1 MEKVMLAIGKFKE
14 GEGHFEKFMGF
25 MQSEEGMAE
34 RKKVAHVEKT
44 VPGILPDKSGVMFKV
59 HVHDEEAMRDFVSG
73 RNPVMKPPCSTAPSS
88 RTGGSTHCSGWRSSR
103 RRS

>member
-1 MEKVMLAIGKFKE
+1 MEKIMLAIGKSKE

-34 RKKVAHVEKT
+34 RRKVAHVEKT

-59 HVHDEEAMRDFVSG
+59 HVHDEEAMKDFVTG
-73 RNPVMKPPCSTAPSS
+73 RNPAMKPIYDECIDSMQLFELSEVDL
-88 RTGGSTHCSGWRSSR
+88 G
-103 RRS
+103 

>member
-1 MEKVMLAIGKFKE
+1 MEKIMLAIGKFKE

-34 RKKVAHVEKT
+34 RRKVAHVEKT

-59 HVHDEEAMRDFVSG
+59 HVHDEEAMKDFVSG
-73 RNPVMKPPCSTAPSS
+73 KNPAMKPIYDECIDSIQLFELSEVDI
-88 RTGGSTHCSGWRSSR
+88 G
-103 RRS
+103 